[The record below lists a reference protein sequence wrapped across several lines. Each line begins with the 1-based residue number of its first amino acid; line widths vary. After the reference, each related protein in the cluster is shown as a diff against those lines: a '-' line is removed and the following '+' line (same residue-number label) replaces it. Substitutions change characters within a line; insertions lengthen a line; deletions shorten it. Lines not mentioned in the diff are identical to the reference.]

1 MGVGSEGLQGLTND
15 CVDISTR
22 NTPGRSCRAVRREP
36 RHSPSPRLSSTVN
49 TSRSADSTTEDWYF
63 HKLNTIV
70 HVDLCANAWLS
81 PFHPLSVDNLGK
93 WKQPCVVLYLPIWCR
108 RAQKRFLNLDFVF
121 YDCMVALIIHFLNI
135 DASLSYLS
143 PIFNGQD
150 TDLAAFSK
158 LIAEICHLAP
168 RQLM

>member
-1 MGVGSEGLQGLTND
+1 MGVGSEGLLGLTND

-70 HVDLCANAWLS
+70 HVDLCANAWLFPPS
-81 PFHPLSVDNLGK
+81 TLFLDNGGK
-93 WKQPCVVLYLPIWCR
+93 WNQPCVVLYLPICCS
-108 RAQKRFLNLDFVF
+108 RA
-121 YDCMVALIIHFLNI
+121 H
-135 DASLSYLS
+135 LSRK
-143 PIFNGQD
+143 D
-150 TDLAAFSK
+150 AFSG
-158 LIAEICHLAP
+158 LILYFMITLLFRVFFRLKSQLSLILTYRLQIVRHFSKVIVEICDLAP
-168 RQLM
+168 RQVM